1 MYVYIPLLSS
11 FQRCLTEDGIFSHL
25 CIWKPLHN
33 PVIWKGDGRGKWRG
47 GREGEREGG
56 RREGGGREG
65 EREEGERERGGRV
78 EEGGAEEGEGT
89 AEASTDFLM
98 CMVRYLL
105 MALSGMKVHTMQLR
119 VCQMDSTPGESTSSF
134 PTPAVCLISWQ
145 KT

>member
-33 PVIWKGDGRGKWRG
+33 PVIWKGDEEVSGEEG
-47 GREGEREGG
+47 GREG
-56 RREGGGREG
+56 GREG
-65 EREEGERERGGRV
+65 GGRV

-145 KT
+145 NT

>member
-33 PVIWKGDGRGKWRG
+33 PVIGKGDGRGKWRG
-47 GREGEREGG
+47 GREGERE
-56 RREGGGREG
+56 
-65 EREEGERERGGRV
+65 EEGRERGGRV
-78 EEGGAEEGEGT
+78 EEGGAEEEEGT
-89 AEASTDFLM
+89 VEASTDFLM

-145 KT
+145 NT